1 MSPPAT
7 DTAFQRESTRTESLF
22 AKVQRSELSADGVEF
37 VRELLASR
45 GDRDLASG
53 LLDQAPCNVLFSFQG
68 HERGRIV
75 KAHERVEDP
84 LHLLEERGGELDVP
98 STEVFQGEA
107 AQLPDDI
114 SEAEQVGRI
123 RHTDVPRARELSS
136 FQDRVDEE
144 RLAGL
149 LHRVLDGPGVVQVE
163 VVLQEA
169 AELQDLLAGLLQRP
183 SDVLPPVHPLDRR
196 AAQTGD
202 RPGGLDREL
211 PDLVLLVETGFDL
224 LDDVVEVLH
233 VCGWPI
239 PLFEG
244 WPSACGNELAAR
256 SAEDKPPHGRCVNM
270 LTTRSTFAHLRCKH
284 YYMAMTIY
292 MLA

>member
-53 LLDQAPCNVLFSFQG
+53 LLDQASCNVLFSFQG

-75 KAHERVEDP
+75 KPHERVKEP
-84 LHLLEERGGELDVP
+84 LHLLEERGGELDAP
-98 STEVFQGEA
+98 STELFQGEA
-107 AQLPDDI
+107 TQRPDDVP
-114 SEAEQVGRI
+114 EAEQVRRI
-123 RHTDVPRARELSS
+123 RHTDVPRARELFS

-149 LHRVLDGPGVVQVE
+149 LHRVLDGPGVVQIE

-169 AELQDLLAGLLQRP
+169 AELQDLLAGLLQCP
-183 SDVLPPVHPLDRR
+183 ADVLPSVHPLDRR
-196 AAQTGD
+196 AAQAGD

-211 PDLVLLVETGFDL
+211 SDLVLLVETGFDL
-224 LDDVVEVLH
+224 LDNVVEVLH

-244 WPSACGNELAAR
+244 WPSDSGNGFRLR
-256 SAEDKPPHGRCVNM
+256 GLPRTNRPTDDVVNM
-270 LTTRSTFAHLRCKH
+270 LTARNTFAHLRCKY
-284 YYMAMTIY
+284 YYMAI
-292 MLA
+292 

>member
-22 AKVQRSELSADGVEF
+22 AKVQRSELAAEGVKL
-37 VRELLASR
+37 VRKFLASR

-53 LLDQAPCNVLFSFQG
+53 LLNQTPCNVLFPFQG

-75 KAHERVEDP
+75 KSHERVEDP

-98 STEVFQGEA
+98 STEVFQGEP
-107 AQLPDDI
+107 AQLPHDV
-114 SEAEQVGRI
+114 SEAEQVGGI
-123 RHTDVPRARELSS
+123 RHTDVPRARELFS

-144 RLAGL
+144 GLAGL

-169 AELQDLLAGLLQRP
+169 TELQDLLAGLLQR
-183 SDVLPPVHPLDRR
+183 SADVLPSVLPLDRR
-196 AAQTGD
+196 AAQAGD

-211 PDLVLLVETGFDL
+211 PDLVLLIETGLDL
-224 LDDVVEVLH
+224 FNHVVEILH
-233 VCGWPI
+233 SARMPHPVN
-239 PLFEG
+239 EDS
-244 WPSACGNELAAR
+244 PSGLGPRHETRTAR
-256 SAEDKPPHGRCVNM
+256 DPTGPSGPG
-270 LTTRSTFAHLRCKH
+270 
-284 YYMAMTIY
+284 
-292 MLA
+292 